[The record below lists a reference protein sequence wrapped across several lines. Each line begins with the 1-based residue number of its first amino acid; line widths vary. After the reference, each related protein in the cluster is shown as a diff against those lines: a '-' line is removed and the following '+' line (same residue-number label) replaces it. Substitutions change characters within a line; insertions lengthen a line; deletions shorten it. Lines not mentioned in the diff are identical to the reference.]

1 MGELV
6 AGFIEL
12 LFEILLASRK
22 TAPYVLV
29 LIALAIIGVGVY
41 YFIGA

>member
-1 MGELV
+1 MGELLAAV
-6 AGFIEL
+6 FECIMEL
-12 LFEILLASRK
+12 LLMSRK

-29 LIALAIIGVGVY
+29 LIVLAIIGVGVY